1 MIQIFLVHFIRAVTE
16 GDARPSLERW
26 SVTFFFNLL
35 VVCPVEQAP
44 FVFKCLYTLA
54 KSPYIHFVSCMV
66 VTALK
71 VFRTFLAKFKAAS
84 GQHWVPFVH

>member
-1 MIQIFLVHFIRAVTE
+1 MIQIFLGHFIRTVTQ
-16 GDARPSLERW
+16 GNAPPSLEHW
-26 SVTFFFNLL
+26 SVTFFNLL

-54 KSPYIHFVSCMV
+54 KSPYIHFVFCMV

-84 GQHWVPFVH
+84 GQHWIPFVH